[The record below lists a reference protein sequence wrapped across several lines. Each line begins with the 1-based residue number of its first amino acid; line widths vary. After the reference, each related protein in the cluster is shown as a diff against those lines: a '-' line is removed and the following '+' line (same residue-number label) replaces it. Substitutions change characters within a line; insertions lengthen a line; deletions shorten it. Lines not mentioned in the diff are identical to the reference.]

1 MCSLP
6 LTILIINI
14 NMKNPIILLSFLIF
28 LALPE
33 TASASCA
40 LTENGTPVCAFWT
53 SADVVFLGKALK
65 VENAPKNEGFPEGA
79 RKIRFQVQQ
88 NFKGADNPTFTVV
101 STADCGLNIKSGQTW
116 VIYANNDIVVKS
128 FSAFRGVKIEPKII
142 SDEAETL
149 KNITAGNSDT
159 AISGRFVSA
168 ANNGAYIYEPVEI
181 SVAGGGKL
189 LTAKTDTNGAFN
201 IPVPDGNYQVELKFP
216 FKASFKWNEN
226 LLGTALVEGIP
237 TLFRYEVRLND
248 GDCQFN
254 FFEVSKSTP

>member
-1 MCSLP
+1 MKIRSLG
-6 LTILIINI
+6 IL
-14 NMKNPIILLSFLIF
+14 FLIF
-28 LALPE
+28 ILSAE
-33 TASASCA
+33 IAAASCT
-40 LTENGTPVCAFWT
+40 LTENGTPVCALWT
-53 SADVVFLGKALK
+53 RADAVFLGKALK
-65 VENAPKNEGFPEGA
+65 VETAPKNEGFPEGA
-79 RKIRFQVQQ
+79 RKIRFQIQQ

-101 STADCGLNIKSGQTW
+101 STSDCGLNIKSGQTW

-142 SDEAETL
+142 NNEAETL
-149 KNITAGNSDT
+149 KNITTGNSDT

-168 ANNGAYIYEPVEI
+168 ANNGAYVYEPVEI

-189 LTAKTDTNGAFN
+189 LTAKTDTNGTFN

-216 FKASFKWNEN
+216 FKASFKWDEN

-237 TLFRYEVRLND
+237 TLFKYEVRLND

-254 FFEVSKSTP
+254 FFEVSKSAS